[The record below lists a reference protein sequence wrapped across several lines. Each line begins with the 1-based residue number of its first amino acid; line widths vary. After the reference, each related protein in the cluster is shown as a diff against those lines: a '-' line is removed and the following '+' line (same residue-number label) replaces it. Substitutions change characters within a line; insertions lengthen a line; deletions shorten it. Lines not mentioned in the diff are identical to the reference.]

1 MPTITPSEFLKDYKV
16 NFKAH
21 GHIEALRILRQRIV
35 SRHGH
40 AWYQQHRRDIEREL
54 AGLEH
59 TMEEK

>member
-1 MPTITPSEFLKDYKV
+1 MPTITPHEFLAEYKS

-40 AWYQQHRRDIEREL
+40 AWYQQHRRDIEREI
-54 AGLEH
+54 AMLES